1 MYLSKNCIL
10 KALSVLSKAEPVV
23 NNNNFSAIQY
33 FLATDQFYK
42 INKAPCNSRNK
53 EHKNS
58 FYKFVNIVV
67 PLDDGN
73 YFKSFKEIYKGNK
86 TINGTVSS
94 NFFNGSA
101 VESSNNTSGQ
111 KFDYPKQY
119 PLIYALDGK
128 VYKENS
134 YYNNFS
140 DYYLST
146 NEEKL
151 ALAIWLLRKNR
162 KFENLTIDEFRD
174 LLDETYSSLMVNT
187 LIPKKI
193 EDWDDIIKGIMV
205 ECVDEV
211 AVIKKEDIVGTK
223 HLLITPQ
230 IFYGAPGT
238 GKTRHIQKEIYDKFV
253 EKNRVFTTFH
263 QSYSYEDFVEG
274 LKPILDDSSE
284 DVKYRIEKGVFYKA
298 CEKAAE
304 LAGYSNLKKCIEDS
318 KENRTNN
325 FNAAIKEGNIMLLC
339 IDEINRGNVASIF
352 GDLISLIEPSKRLG
366 AGEYEMIVTLPYS
379 KEKFGVPAN
388 LLIVGTMN
396 TADRSIQLLDSALR
410 RRFEFVEMMPNLDTI
425 EYEDAKKVLK
435 NINNRIRC
443 LLNKDNQIGH
453 SYLVNAKNYSDV
465 LKAIIYKI
473 IPLLEEY
480 FYNDIDKVRFV
491 LNETNK
497 VNNPFYVEDED
508 AAKAYQ
514 LYQDGIDEP
523 KSFFKLDETIK
534 NILDEEEECEKYI
547 KHLL

>member
-67 PLDDGN
+67 SLDDGN

-298 CEKAAE
+298 CEKAA
-304 LAGYSNLKKCIEDS
+304 
-318 KENRTNN
+318 
-325 FNAAIKEGNIMLLC
+325 
-339 IDEINRGNVASIF
+339 
-352 GDLISLIEPSKRLG
+352 
-366 AGEYEMIVTLPYS
+366 
-379 KEKFGVPAN
+379 
-388 LLIVGTMN
+388 
-396 TADRSIQLLDSALR
+396 
-410 RRFEFVEMMPNLDTI
+410 
-425 EYEDAKKVLK
+425 
-435 NINNRIRC
+435 
-443 LLNKDNQIGH
+443 
-453 SYLVNAKNYSDV
+453 
-465 LKAIIYKI
+465 
-473 IPLLEEY
+473 
-480 FYNDIDKVRFV
+480 
-491 LNETNK
+491 
-497 VNNPFYVEDED
+497 
-508 AAKAYQ
+508 
-514 LYQDGIDEP
+514 
-523 KSFFKLDETIK
+523 
-534 NILDEEEECEKYI
+534 
-547 KHLL
+547 